1 MIKRDYI
8 LRMIDELARVITYA
22 IGLTHTKDYEGGLK
36 SLNQFFSDTF
46 GWESDFVNAMPE
58 TYLLGMLK
66 TGERLDVDATLVLAA
81 LLKAEAD
88 IYTAQGEPAKAYHRY
103 VKALNFF
110 LAARESGVPRA
121 LPDEWEQTEEVLEK
135 LADYDLPPATMR
147 RLWTYYRAT
156 KQHASAEDVLW
167 NLLAATEFEQELVDE
182 GIAFYEG
189 LLAAGDEALDTGSLS
204 RAEVEEALSELRATQ
219 AE

>member
-46 GWESDFVNAMPE
+46 GWESDFVNSMPE

-88 IYTAQGEPAKAYHRY
+88 IYDAQGESAKAYHRY
-103 VKALNFF
+103 VKALNFY

-135 LADYDLPPATMR
+135 LTEYDLPPATMR
-147 RLWTYYRAT
+147 RLWVYYQAT
-156 KQHASAEDVLW
+156 ERYADAEDVLW
-167 NLLAATEFEQELVDE
+167 HILAETEFEPELVAE

-189 LLAAGDEALDTGSLS
+189 LLDVNDEALDAGSLA
-204 RAEVEEALSELRATQ
+204 RAEVAEALRELR
-219 AE
+219 EHGG

>member
-46 GWESDFVNAMPE
+46 GWESDFVNSMPE

-103 VKALNFF
+103 VKALNFY

-135 LADYDLPPATMR
+135 LAEYDLPPATMR
-147 RLWTYYRAT
+147 RLWAYYRAT

-167 NLLAATEFEQELVDE
+167 NLLAATEFEPELV
-182 GIAFYEG
+182 AEG
-189 LLAAGDEALDTGSLS
+189 LTFYTDLMAEMEGGATATSLT
-204 RAEVEEALSELRATQ
+204 RDEVEEALQELREIAGQ
-219 AE
+219 

>member
-1 MIKRDYI
+1 
-8 LRMIDELARVITYA
+8 
-22 IGLTHTKDYEGGLK
+22 
-36 SLNQFFSDTF
+36 
-46 GWESDFVNAMPE
+46 MPE

-88 IYTAQGEPAKAYHRY
+88 IYAAQGEPAKAYHRY
-103 VKALNFF
+103 VKALNFY
-110 LAARESGVPRA
+110 LATRESGVPRA

-147 RLWTYYRAT
+147 RLWVYYRAT

-167 NLLAATEFEQELVDE
+167 NLLAATEFEPELLAE
-182 GIAFYEG
+182 GTAFYKG
-189 LLAAGDEALDTGSLS
+189 LLVEGDDKLQASSLS
-204 RAEVEEALSELRATQ
+204 RAEIEEGLRELR
-219 AE
+219 EHGG